1 LDKNGML
8 QPKKT
13 KHRKWQKGR
22 SRKRMVETRG
32 TKLSFGNFGLQ
43 SLSASYVNS
52 KQIEAAR
59 KAISH
64 FTKRGGKVWIRI
76 FPDKPITQRPPELT
90 MGGGKG
96 AVDHY
101 VFPVKPGRVIF
112 EVDGLPPQQAR
123 EALAKAAHKLPVRTR
138 VIEK

>member
-1 LDKNGML
+1 ML

>member
-1 LDKNGML
+1 ML

-32 TKLSFGNFGLQ
+32 TKLSFGSFGLQ

-101 VFPVKPGRVIF
+101 VFPVKPGRIIF
-112 EVDGLPPQQAR
+112 EVDGLLPQQAK

-138 VIEK
+138 IVEK